1 MNEKEEIV
9 ATIVETEVEEI
20 SKEEVVAQISEE
32 EVVAINFSQGRG
44 KNFRSP
50 SQGRG

>member
-9 ATIVETEVEEI
+9 ATIVETEI